1 MKTFNQYVNEET
13 MPFAQTDKGFVGVED
28 PAVRDNINNLLDGVT
43 AKNFI
48 TPYIGLERISKV
60 LANFHISVP
69 KYTFAGGDEGVTA
82 FEINQFGPKIGM
94 TDDGQVKTNESS
106 PYYLYFEYRAAD
118 DGMFGVFASVATE
131 EELDDLMSDYEEEE
145 DEDED
150 EGEEMNEEKMTD
162 AEMMKREKIV
172 KSMKKNMAGFKERYG
187 KDAKNVMYATATKQ
201 AMSEEEDSPFEGGK
215 EKSTPNPENRARQL
229 AKMAAKSAK
238 KKAIKKAKGE
248 QIDEVSKKMLGN
260 YLSKRNLEKGRPG
273 KKKAKSQELAIG
285 KMVNNPKYLKV
296 KVPATNEEED
306 DGWYAHNEIHGSKG
320 VSKSD
325 WKKGVRMNRNGE
337 KVQTKKLDEVSRDTL
352 SRYISK
358 AKTSTRDAYYGSDAK
373 TSGKRKKG
381 IDMALMK
388 KWGDK
393 KYGLP
398 EPKVKATNESSN
410 PARDG
415 MIAAGYK
422 GSNPAEQGSIAAKK
436 DDEARDKKVRAK
448 KLDEV
453 SKKTLASYIKGATHD
468 VATRSAVTR
477 GKARDAEEK
486 KKNKDYMGA
495 RKDSEM
501 ADKMFKKS
509 WKRREGIA
517 KAADKLAK
525 D

>member
-13 MPFAQTDKGFVGVED
+13 MPFAQTDKGFVGVDD

-118 DGMFGVFASVATE
+118 DGMFGVFASVVTE
-131 EELDDLMSDYEEEE
+131 EELDDLMSDYEDEEE
-145 DEDED
+145 DDED

-172 KSMKKNMAGFKERYG
+172 KSMKKNMAGFKSRYG
-187 KDAKNVMYATATKQ
+187 KDAENVMYATATKQ

-296 KVPATNEEED
+296 KVPATEETAGSAGIRAAKED
-306 DGWYAHNEIHGSKG
+306 DEARNRLRKAG
-320 VSKSD
+320 
-325 WKKGVRMNRNGE
+325 KKVPPSLTGL
-337 KVQTKKLDEVSRDTL
+337 KTPIDEVSRDL
-352 SRYISK
+352 ASRYIKK
-358 AKTSTRDAYYGSDAK
+358 AKSSSRDAYYGSDAS

-381 IDMALMK
+381 IDLALKK

-393 KYGLP
+393 NYGLP
-398 EPKVKATNESSN
+398 EPKVKATEETQIDEGRPSQRHPLEDHPYHKKSN
-410 PARDG
+410 AELLY
-415 MIAAGYK
+415 IAKDAHK
-422 GSNPAEQGSIAAKK
+422 AAEAMKSHN
-436 DDEARDKKVRAK
+436 
-448 KLDEV
+448 
-453 SKKTLASYIKGATHD
+453 T
-468 VATRSAVTR
+468 
-477 GKARDAEEK
+477 DAENKYRDQANDSATVRNFRERSGMPNWYK
-486 KKNKDYMGA
+486 KKYGHDTK
-495 RKDSEM
+495 
-501 ADKMFKKS
+501 
-509 WKRREGIA
+509 
-517 KAADKLAK
+517 
-525 D
+525 